1 MNYAHALS
9 MAGRRQ
15 EALKNYQAAL
25 NAGYRD
31 PNQEV
36 LAALEENLAMAERL
50 SREDD
55 PAVSKE

>member
-1 MNYAHALS
+1 

-31 PNQEV
+31 PNQEI
-36 LAALEENLAMAERL
+36 LAVLEENLAIAGRL
-50 SREDD
+50 SRESD
-55 PAVSKE
+55 PAMAEEA